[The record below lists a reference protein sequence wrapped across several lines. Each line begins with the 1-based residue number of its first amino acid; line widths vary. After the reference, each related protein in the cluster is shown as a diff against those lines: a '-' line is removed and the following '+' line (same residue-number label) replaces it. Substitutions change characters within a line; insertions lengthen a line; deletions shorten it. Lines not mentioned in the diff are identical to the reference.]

1 MEARGA
7 DHAAGEVLA
16 TTATPEPAPGVPQV
30 SSQAVQEPEASG
42 EGEQAR
48 HAPAETHDDDLFDTP
63 IQGRRLSSS
72 PEAAAA
78 TKKMKLA
85 GLQGSPAFTKDMDA
99 DFLPQGGAEGGSKT
113 ASSDSSGRPSVRLT
127 EATDSSSGSGEPCPN
142 CTTTHCAP
150 AT

>member
-48 HAPAETHDDDLFDTP
+48 HAPAETHDDDLFGTP
-63 IQGRRLSSS
+63 IPGRRLSSS
-72 PEAAAA
+72 PEAAAS
-78 TKKMKLA
+78 
-85 GLQGSPAFTKDMDA
+85 GL
-99 DFLPQGGAEGGSKT
+99 LPQP
-113 ASSDSSGRPSVRLT
+113 RR
-127 EATDSSSGSGEPCPN
+127 
-142 CTTTHCAP
+142 
-150 AT
+150 